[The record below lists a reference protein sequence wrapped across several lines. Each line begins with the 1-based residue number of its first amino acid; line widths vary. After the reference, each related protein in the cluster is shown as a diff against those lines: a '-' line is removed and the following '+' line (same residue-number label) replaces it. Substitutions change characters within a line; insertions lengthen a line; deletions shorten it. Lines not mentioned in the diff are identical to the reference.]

1 MFGFLPRSIPFLF
14 NKTLWHLP
22 CTLARSQFE
31 NSAACPLKIETE
43 SRGKRTT
50 IRLIGHFQL
59 EHVEELSRHLRRYG
73 SKVVLDLK
81 ELTLVDVQV
90 VRLLGSSE
98 ISGARIVNCSQY
110 IREWIDRERQFGD
123 LE

>member
-1 MFGFLPRSIPFLF
+1 
-14 NKTLWHLP
+14 
-22 CTLARSQFE
+22 
-31 NSAACPLKIETE
+31 LKIETE

-59 EHVEELSRHLRRYG
+59 EHVEELSRHFQRYG
-73 SKVVLDLK
+73 SKVVLDLR
-81 ELTLVDVQV
+81 ELTLVDVHI
-90 VRLLGSSE
+90 VRLLGASE
-98 ISGARIVNCSQY
+98 ISGARIVGCSQY